1 MEGRCGDGTSATI
14 YLAPLLDVLRG
25 RSTAQ
30 LGLPCAAQRE
40 ARFFTLGGRTHTAW
54 AGERCKM
61 DSSSSSFCSSSYC
74 SSGVGGSQVAVRD
87 GGVGGGV
94 RADLP
99 LRVGG
104 E

>member
-1 MEGRCGDGTSATI
+1 MGGHT
-14 YLAPLLDVLRG
+14 LRG
-25 RSTAQ
+25 RVNVAKWIVV
-30 LGLPCAAQRE
+30 AVV
-40 ARFFTLGGRTHTAW
+40 
-54 AGERCKM
+54 
-61 DSSSSSFCSSSYC
+61 FCSSSYC

>member
-1 MEGRCGDGTSATI
+1 MHSSMYVKYRTLHTRQGTWRAGAVTALRATI

-61 DSSSSSFCSSSYC
+61 DSSSSSF
-74 SSGVGGSQVAVRD
+74 
-87 GGVGGGV
+87 
-94 RADLP
+94 L
-99 LRVGG
+99 
-104 E
+104 